1 MKRITS
7 LLGTGKEQ
15 PKSFTDRLSSIK
27 SVFKQS
33 HAEAVALN
41 DEMNSEIVSKEGTIA
56 LIQKEVKDIQET
68 QKGVTSFIKNIEGL
82 I

>member
-1 MKRITS
+1 
-7 LLGTGKEQ
+7 
-15 PKSFTDRLSSIK
+15 
-27 SVFKQS
+27 
-33 HAEAVALN
+33 
-41 DEMNSEIVSKEGTIA
+41 MNSEIVSKEGTIA